1 MLWRLP
7 NSAPMIRLILRCDDY
22 AVQYETARMN
32 RLELCRGDA
41 AMRGA
46 TLCANAAVR
55 VCDATDSP
63 FATVCGPNDGINNAE
78 QRVVFCKDNVADG
91 NCPPTITAFCDRA
104 LGADL
109 FLNICYTEATATAFI
124 DNRVAACQTANA
136 NTEVHADC
144 EMLVETRCPET
155 GLRSPACVTAGTL
168 PTSVWVYKAQN
179 ADGGRLEILDEVGL
193 DDAYTNY
200 VQGNATGLNLGA
212 LLEGGVRKDGVVGS
226 ETVLSI
232 NHLDNVDAR
241 AEGSVAFTSI
251 SYASLTESFTQN
263 PVGSRRRYYAGL
275 LNNVDLGGPL
285 TDGSAD
291 GIWNARVY
299 ATISEA
305 VQIDIETS
313 LIVNFDAKTIKT
325 RDVDDDYG
333 LADPVTLSGGAG
345 SIVIAGEFTDA
356 GVIFGTSS
364 WIFGD
369 RTSAGTVTGL
379 IGKYGAIGA
388 FVSDGKNSSDDV
400 RAEYAGGFV
409 AAPVDCEVTGN
420 PFYRLCDASID
431 KVMMAQKAVCDADV
445 ENAFDPRCAPYV
457 TEGQKGMFCDADAMR
472 AFDPICAPY
481 TEPEEKT
488 AFAEICRMEPLTT
501 GCDRVIADTPRL
513 TINDCTDSDTGNPY
527 QAGCGVDFGDVF
539 NAERTARTL
548 TCKGNDVYDASQ
560 CSEVLGNC
568 FGSVSAT
575 GCDAVIKLACDTNL
589 DGRCAGEVP
598 NICADP
604 FNIICENDYAEA
616 RQRECMG
623 QDIATPSDGRC
634 APVIAALCGLD
645 PFATAA
651 GPEGSTFDCT
661 EGDTYL
667 GARQSACAGQDIA
680 DPSDGRCVSILS
692 TLCTANPFNNAA
704 GVGAMTI
711 DCTVGDTYKT
721 ARETACR
728 QIPMLTAI
736 AV

>member
-1 MLWRLP
+1 M
-7 NSAPMIRLILRCDDY
+7 
-22 AVQYETARMN
+22 
-32 RLELCRGDA
+32 
-41 AMRGA
+41 
-46 TLCANAAVR
+46 
-55 VCDATDSP
+55 
-63 FATVCGPNDGINNAE
+63 
-78 QRVVFCKDNVADG
+78 
-91 NCPPTITAFCDRA
+91 
-104 LGADL
+104 
-109 FLNICYTEATATAFI
+109 
-124 DNRVAACQTANA
+124 
-136 NTEVHADC
+136 
-144 EMLVETRCPET
+144 
-155 GLRSPACVTAGTL
+155 
-168 PTSVWVYKAQN
+168 
-179 ADGGRLEILDEVGL
+179 
-193 DDAYTNY
+193 
-200 VQGNATGLNLGA
+200 NLGV

-420 PFYRLCDASID
+420 PFYRLCDVNIE
-431 KVMMAQKAVCDADV
+431 KVMLAQKAVCDADV
-445 ENAFDPRCAPYV
+445 ENAFDPKCTPYATVSQKTMFCDAVAVRVFEPRCAPFV
-457 TEGQKGMFCDADAMR
+457 TDNQKDMFCDADAMR

-501 GCDRVIADTPRL
+501 GCDRVIVDTPRL
-513 TINDCTDSDTGNPY
+513 TVNDCTDSDTGNPY
-527 QAGCGVDFGDVF
+527 QTGCGADFGDVF
-539 NAERTARTL
+539 NAERMARTL
-548 TCKGNDVYDASQ
+548 TCKGNDLYDASQ

-568 FGSVSAT
+568 FGSVSDT
-575 GCDAVIKLACDTNL
+575 GCDVVIK
-589 DGRCAGEVP
+589 
-598 NICADP
+598 
-604 FNIICENDYAEA
+604 
-616 RQRECMG
+616 
-623 QDIATPSDGRC
+623 
-634 APVIAALCGLD
+634 
-645 PFATAA
+645 
-651 GPEGSTFDCT
+651 
-661 EGDTYL
+661 
-667 GARQSACAGQDIA
+667 
-680 DPSDGRCVSILS
+680 
-692 TLCTANPFNNAA
+692 A
-704 GVGAMTI
+704 GV
-711 DCTVGDTYKT
+711 
-721 ARETACR
+721 
-728 QIPMLTAI
+728 
-736 AV
+736 